1 MGNKR
6 RRNPIKVF
14 VCVIGVILA
23 LVIVAGLVLTQIEL
37 SSPKLRDVV
46 VSKLSAVLGMPV
58 RMETV
63 SVRLLRGITA
73 KNLSLGEG
81 GSEIFSAKGL
91 VFRCN
96 FFEMLRRRFN
106 VRSIV
111 IEEPVFTLRSGEAG
125 FLLPLM
131 IAGYQATDASSGFEF
146 QLAEA
151 KVLDGKVS
159 VERKRAGSDETSLT
173 VDEINLEISSEGKG
187 KPVRIEGSGNVASA
201 LGFSVFGFYKASEEA
216 PVNFRI
222 NTDLDWARMREMLSR
237 LGLSSVS
244 GLRGTGRS
252 TFDITLTGKPDKLDI
267 DVEGDLTE
275 SEISYGELLRKPG
288 GLPAKLK
295 IKSVYSPGKLDI
307 SSIRLKVGE
316 GELRG
321 SGVIESGGRYR
332 FSVNGKNVDVNKLL
346 SVKKND
352 DATFEMTGKAEL
364 DAHIAS
370 KGIGA
375 KGLNGRGSVRIE
387 SGTIKSFSW
396 MEDLLSTIHLPELM
410 PFKYSEI
417 ASSFSIVSGKIT
429 LHNTTVQGKDAVLNT
444 EEAEIDLVQRTKNIL
459 ADLALAPHLV
469 ERERSKFK
477 EFDRL
482 FYVDERGYA
491 HLSIVWAGPLSETTP
506 DVAASILK
514 TGIKRYGEELLKK
527 LFGEEE
533 DE

>member
-1 MGNKR
+1 MENKR

-14 VCVIGVILA
+14 VRIVGVILA
-23 LVIVAGLVLTQIEL
+23 LVIAAGLVLTQIEI
-37 SSPKLRDVV
+37 SSARLKDVV

-63 SVRLLRGITA
+63 SVRLSRGITA

-81 GSEIFSAKGL
+81 GSKLFSAKGL

-96 FFEMLRRRFN
+96 FLEVLRRRFN
-106 VRSIV
+106 IRSIV
-111 IEEPVFTLRSGEAG
+111 IEQPVVTLRSGESG

-131 IAGYQATDASSGFEF
+131 IAGYRTPEAGSGFEF

-151 KVLDGKVS
+151 KVLDGKIR

-201 LGFSVFGFYKASEEA
+201 LGFSVLGFYKTGEKA
-216 PVNFRI
+216 PVDFRI
-222 NTDLDWARMREMLSR
+222 NTDLDWAGMREILSK

-244 GLRGTGRS
+244 ELRGTGRS
-252 TFDITLTGKPDKLDI
+252 KFDITLTGKPDKLDI
-267 DVEGDLTE
+267 DVEGDLTK
-275 SEISYGELLRKPG
+275 SEVFYGELLHKPE
-288 GLPAKLK
+288 GLSTKLK
-295 IKSVYSPGKLDI
+295 IKSVYSPGRLHI
-307 SSIRLKVGE
+307 SSVRLRVGE

-332 FSVNGKNVDVNKLL
+332 FSINGKNVDVNELL

-352 DATFEMTGKAEL
+352 EVTFEMTGKAGMHT
-364 DAHIAS
+364 HIAS

-375 KGLNGRGSVRIE
+375 EGLNGRGSVRIE

-396 MEDLLSTIHLPELM
+396 LEDLLSTIHLPELM

-417 ASSFSIVSGKIT
+417 ASSFSIVNGKMT
-429 LHNTTVQGKDAVLNT
+429 LRNTTVQGKDAVLNT
-444 EEAEIDLVQRTKNIL
+444 EEAEIDLVQRTKNIS
-459 ADLALAPHLV
+459 ADFALAPHLV

-477 EFDRL
+477 EFDKF
-482 FYVDERGYA
+482 FYVDEHGYA
-491 HLSIVWAGPLSETTP
+491 HLSVVWTGPLSETSP
-506 DVAASILK
+506 DLAASILK
-514 TGIKRYGEELLKK
+514 TGLKKYGIELLRE
-527 LFGEEE
+527 LIE
-533 DE
+533 